1 MMAESPCAPAK
12 IFSENAE
19 SKRIIAMQAWYT
31 GGQTFKGDFANNQE
45 LIDWW
50 RALPDDGALGFR
62 AWYNQFKPVRTGL
75 RSSGM
80 PWYFLL
86 DQDDPALDGDHD
98 QQGIQHRY
106 PNAILKRGK
115 LVGVAEIDRVSQE
128 MAVAKYWGD

>member
-1 MMAESPCAPAK
+1 MSVPADLVDGAPR
-12 IFSENAE
+12 
-19 SKRIIAMQAWYT
+19 RIIAMQAWY
-31 GGQTFKGDFANNQE
+31 GGGRVFKGDFENSQE

-50 RALPDDGALGFR
+50 RSLPDDGALGFR
-62 AWYNQFKPVRTGL
+62 AWFNQFKPVRTGL

-98 QQGIQHRY
+98 PLEIRRRY

-115 LVGVAEIDRVSQE
+115 LVGVAEIERVNE
-128 MAVAKYWGD
+128 EITAAKFWGD